1 MTEAWLVDCSPAL
14 PEASLELKRR
24 GKGGT
29 NQDGKRKGQRATNGG
44 KRNANN
50 PPIKLT
56 QKLKIGNKE
65 SRVI

>member
-24 GKGGT
+24 ERGKKSGW
-29 NQDGKRKGQRATNGG
+29 KRKGQRATNGG